1 MIELDEIS
9 KKASEQMKPEKIKEK
24 VDADMEI
31 LRNHFKRESD
41 NKQMG
46 WWACFLMSILMWV
59 CIGLATGFFR
69 G

>member
-1 MIELDEIS
+1 
-9 KKASEQMKPEKIKEK
+9 MKPEKIKEK